1 MKKTRNEMIQALCD
15 HYNAQNIGMGKMET
29 PENYKDL
36 SLESIENI
44 FKALPK
50 DIKSTNDIPHRRLG

>member
-1 MKKTRNEMIQALCD
+1 
-15 HYNAQNIGMGKMET
+15 MET